1 MWLATRK
8 RLKKRAF
15 TLIELII
22 VVVVLGILATIAI
35 VGYQT
40 VVNKSTEAKQVSRMT
55 QVLKEAKVLYVQNIY
70 SDPNYTWAQA
80 VASAVGDL
88 PTYTI
93 NASSSWSE
101 GAQAAV
107 FSNLNTN
114 SNGWTV
120 LEDSTTSD
128 AIYSAG
134 PNEIIMKEV
143 AGVVYLASSTSTSST
158 KGVFGMVSQTMAPFV
173 WVAGCS
179 GSTCDAATA
188 SSGPPAGGAYA
199 VGTTTAPVVLTIS
212 YASGAFSLA
221 GSSETKVPSVS
232 GGTAS
237 SFSYTGTL
245 PTGVSFNT
253 TTGVFTG
260 PSAWNFQIAS
270 IATGALHTCAVTTSG
285 GVKCWGYNA
294 YGQMGDG
301 TTTNRTTPVNVS
313 GLTSG
318 VASISAGTHHTCA
331 VTTSGGAK
339 CWGYNGTGQLGDGTT
354 TNRTT
359 PVNVSGLTSGVAAIS
374 AGSGHTCAVTTSGGA
389 KCWGDNE
396 ISQLGDGTTTV
407 RTTPVNVSGLTSGV
421 AAISTG
427 ADHTCAV
434 TTSGGAKCWGNNG
447 AGQLGDGTTT
457 DRTTPVNV
465 SGLTSGVASIS
476 TDTDTDHT
484 CAVTTSGGAKCW
496 GYNAYGQ
503 MGDGTFDY
511 ADRTTPVDVSGL
523 TSGVASISTG
533 ALHTCAVTTSGGAKC
548 WGYNQDGQLGDGT
561 TTDSSTPVDVSGIGA
576 NSGWPSSIT
585 VTVTSST
592 TTTASTVITLTNS

>member
-1 MWLATRK
+1 MLAVVRGARTVRYMWLATRK

-55 QVLKEAKVLYVQNIY
+55 QVLKEAKVLYLQNIY
-70 SDPNYTWAQA
+70 SDPTYTWAQA

-120 LEDSTTSD
+120 REDSTTSD

-173 WVAGCS
+173 WVAGCLD
-179 GSTCDAATA
+179 STCDAATA

-199 VGTTTAPVVLTIS
+199 PGTTAGGPTIS

-221 GSSETKVPSVS
+221 ASSETKVPTVS

-270 IATGALHTCAVTTSG
+270 ISAGGFHTCVVTTSG
-285 GVKCWGYNA
+285 GAKCWGYNN
-294 YGQMGDG
+294 YGQLGDG
-301 TTTNRTTPVNVS
+301 TTTTSSTPVNVS

-318 VASISAGTHHTCA
+318 VASISAG
-331 VTTSGGAK
+331 S
-339 CWGYNGTGQLGDGTT
+339 
-354 TNRTT
+354 
-359 PVNVSGLTSGVAAIS
+359 
-374 AGSGHTCAVTTSGGA
+374 
-389 KCWGDNE
+389 
-396 ISQLGDGTTTV
+396 
-407 RTTPVNVSGLTSGV
+407 
-421 AAISTG
+421 
-427 ADHTCAV
+427 
-434 TTSGGAKCWGNNG
+434 
-447 AGQLGDGTTT
+447 
-457 DRTTPVNV
+457 
-465 SGLTSGVASIS
+465 
-476 TDTDTDHT
+476 DHT

-496 GYNAYGQ
+496 GYNLYGQ
-503 MGDGTFDY
+503 IGDGTWGFSP
-511 ADRTTPVDVSGL
+511 RSTPANVSGL
-523 TSGVASISTG
+523 TSGVASISAG
-533 ALHTCAVTTSGGAKC
+533 GDHTCAVTTSGGAKC
-548 WGYNQDGQLGDGT
+548 WGYNFEGQLGDGT
-561 TTDSSTPVDVSGIGA
+561 TTYRTTPVDVSGLTSGVAAFTGQIGPLSYHTCAMTTSGGVKCWGYGGSGQLGDGTTASRTTPVDVSGIGA

-592 TTTASTVITLTNS
+592 ATTASTVITLTNS

>member
-1 MWLATRK
+1 MLAVVRGARTVRYMWLATRK

-70 SDPNYTWAQA
+70 SDPTYTWAQA

-120 LEDSTTSD
+120 REDSTTSD

-199 VGTTTAPVVLTIS
+199 VGTTIAPVVLTIS

-339 CWGYNGTGQLGDGTT
+339 CWGYN
-354 TNRTT
+354 
-359 PVNVSGLTSGVAAIS
+359 
-374 AGSGHTCAVTTSGGA
+374 
-389 KCWGDNE
+389 
-396 ISQLGDGTTTV
+396 
-407 RTTPVNVSGLTSGV
+407 
-421 AAISTG
+421 
-427 ADHTCAV
+427 
-434 TTSGGAKCWGNNG
+434 
-447 AGQLGDGTTT
+447 
-457 DRTTPVNV
+457 
-465 SGLTSGVASIS
+465 
-476 TDTDTDHT
+476 
-484 CAVTTSGGAKCW
+484 
-496 GYNAYGQ
+496 AYGQ

>member
-1 MWLATRK
+1 MLAVVRGARTVRYMWLATRK

-55 QVLKEAKVLYVQNIY
+55 QVLKEAKVLYLQNIY
-70 SDPNYTWAQA
+70 SDPTYTWAQA

-120 LEDSTTSD
+120 REDSTTSD

-173 WVAGCS
+173 WVSGCLD
-179 GSTCDAATA
+179 STCDAATA

-199 VGTTTAPVVLTIS
+199 PGTTAGGPTIS

-221 GSSETKVPSVS
+221 ASSETKVPTVS

-270 IATGALHTCAVTTSG
+270 ISAGGFHTCVVTTSG
-285 GVKCWGYNA
+285 GAKCWGYNN
-294 YGQMGDG
+294 YGQLGDG
-301 TTTNRTTPVNVS
+301 TTTTSSTPVNVS

-318 VASISAGTHHTCA
+318 VASISAGSYRTCAVTTSGCAKSWGHNSYGQLGDGTTTVRSTPVDVSGLTSGVAAISAVGNHTCA

-339 CWGYNGTGQLGDGTT
+339 CWGYNGSGQLGDGTT
-354 TNRTT
+354 TNR
-359 PVNVSGLTSGVAAIS
+359 
-374 AGSGHTCAVTTSGGA
+374 
-389 KCWGDNE
+389 W
-396 ISQLGDGTTTV
+396 
-407 RTTPVNVSGLTSGV
+407 
-421 AAISTG
+421 
-427 ADHTCAV
+427 
-434 TTSGGAKCWGNNG
+434 
-447 AGQLGDGTTT
+447 
-457 DRTTPVNV
+457 
-465 SGLTSGVASIS
+465 
-476 TDTDTDHT
+476 
-484 CAVTTSGGAKCW
+484 
-496 GYNAYGQ
+496 
-503 MGDGTFDY
+503 
-511 ADRTTPVDVSGL
+511 
-523 TSGVASISTG
+523 
-533 ALHTCAVTTSGGAKC
+533 
-548 WGYNQDGQLGDGT
+548 
-561 TTDSSTPVDVSGIGA
+561 TPVDVSGIGA

-592 TTTASTVITLTNS
+592 ATTASTVITLTNS

>member
-70 SDPNYTWAQA
+70 SDPTYTWAQA

-120 LEDSTTSD
+120 REDSTTSD

-199 VGTTTAPVVLTIS
+199 VGTTIAPVVLTIS

-285 GVKCWGYNA
+285 GVNCWGYNA

-354 TNRTT
+354 T
-359 PVNVSGLTSGVAAIS
+359 
-374 AGSGHTCAVTTSGGA
+374 
-389 KCWGDNE
+389 
-396 ISQLGDGTTTV
+396 
-407 RTTPVNVSGLTSGV
+407 
-421 AAISTG
+421 
-427 ADHTCAV
+427 
-434 TTSGGAKCWGNNG
+434 
-447 AGQLGDGTTT
+447 
-457 DRTTPVNV
+457 
-465 SGLTSGVASIS
+465 
-476 TDTDTDHT
+476 
-484 CAVTTSGGAKCW
+484 
-496 GYNAYGQ
+496 
-503 MGDGTFDY
+503 
-511 ADRTTPVDVSGL
+511 
-523 TSGVASISTG
+523 
-533 ALHTCAVTTSGGAKC
+533 
-548 WGYNQDGQLGDGT
+548 
-561 TTDSSTPVDVSGIGA
+561 DSSTPVDVSGIGA